1 VDYYSYDME
10 ANDQL
15 IVSRDEDNKWNFETD
30 KGFKED
36 RFAKGEGKMSAST
49 AIEIRK
55 PRAYYRLTWR
65 QAAILTI
72 AVGLFALSSFVFYIL
87 FAIGRIRYSIRIK
100 NGRIAKESRY
110 TAIPLMGSIVIVL
123 LFLIREFYSVLF
135 PNNRLLQTCFKL
147 VIGLISI
154 QIAFIGYR
162 RERSRLSR
170 MIMYAMM
177 LFALADIVTSYYL
190 IPGSFLHMA
199 AYILLSYAYIEEERP
214 GRNQL
219 IAFGALFI
227 LGALIASLIKGEY
240 GMLRLMVIIYLFFV
254 LAMVVLSFPLPR
266 KVFTGSILIFLAGIF
281 LIINQINGETFI
293 SHIISLGTYYAGIIT
308 LSSMGIRYK
317 ASSSGEED
325 ENTDGSPEQTATES
339 K

>member
-1 VDYYSYDME
+1 ME
-10 ANDQL
+10 ADDQL
-15 IVSRDEDNKWNFETD
+15 TISRGEDNKWNFETE
-30 KGFKED
+30 KGFKES

-72 AVGLFALSSFVFYIL
+72 ATVLFVLSSLIFYIL
-87 FAIGRIRYSIRIK
+87 FAVGRIRYSIRIK

-110 TAIPLMGSIVIVL
+110 TAIPLMGSIMIVL

-135 PNNRLLQTCFKL
+135 PNNTALQTCFKL
-147 VIGLISI
+147 AIGLISI
-154 QIAFIGYR
+154 LIAHIGYK
-162 RERSRLSR
+162 REKDELSR
-170 MIMYAMM
+170 MVMYAMA

-190 IPGSFLHMA
+190 LPGTLLHII
-199 AYILLSYAYIEEERP
+199 AYILLSYAYIKEEKL

-219 IAFGALFI
+219 IVFGVLFI
-227 LGALIASLIKGEY
+227 LGVIVTSLVKGDY
-240 GMLRLMVIIYLFFV
+240 GLLRLVVIIYLLFV
-254 LAMVVLSFPLPR
+254 LAMVVASFPLSR
-266 KVFTGSILIFLAGIF
+266 KVFTGSILLFLAGIL
-281 LIINQINGETFI
+281 LIINEIKGLTFI

-317 ASSSGEED
+317 PAKKARDNED
-325 ENTDGSPEQTATES
+325 
-339 K
+339 